1 MSLPRHLR
9 TASAFIA
16 LIAAGCGLF
25 GKTVT
30 QQPCPRAGVI
40 PEAATLTKFRPGPG
54 RDLTDVLFAARLTN
68 VQTTCKYDSKG
79 VKVDMRLALVVERG
93 PADRSRKAEFE
104 YFVAIA
110 DPSDA
115 ILAKERFAM
124 KAEFPGGQRRVGLS
138 DEVELRIPL
147 QAGRSAADDEIVVG
161 FQLTKDEIEFNR
173 RRRKR

>member
-1 MSLPRHLR
+1 MSSPRHLR

-54 RDLTDVLFAARLTN
+54 RDLTDILFEVRFTN
-68 VQTTCKYDSKG
+68 IQTTCKYDSKG
-79 VKVDMRLALVVERG
+79 VKVDLRLALVVERG

-104 YFVAIA
+104 YVVGIPRFQ
-110 DPSDA
+110 P
-115 ILAKERFAM
+115 LPEWKEAFAM

-147 QAGRSAADDEIVVG
+147 PAGRSAADDEIVVG